1 MTCFYISAA
10 TPVRSAQ
17 RGFTLIEL
25 VIVIVVTGILAAA
38 VAVFLNYPV
47 RSYLL
52 SSQRAQL
59 SEAADGAMRRMMRDV
74 RLALPNSMR
83 ILDSAG
89 NVGSCAAGST
99 CYIEF
104 IMTSGGGRYRS
115 AGDGSTAGNFLGF
128 TTGAGNTFDVL
139 GPMPAN
145 PAMAVGD
152 YIVVYNLG
160 PGYAPANA
168 YDCSSSCNR
177 ARITGISGNAVT
189 LASNPFASQSPA
201 MQSPGARFQV
211 VPAAELAVTFSCPTS
226 TAGNITRYSGY
237 GWLATQA
244 GPPTGGSQGL
254 LANGNATCSVDYT
267 ATSGTGRN
275 GLLSLSL
282 TLSGTGSSNE
292 SVTLLQQIHVNNA
305 P

>member
-1 MTCFYISAA
+1 MNRLKFPCQGARQS
-10 TPVRSAQ
+10 
-17 RGFTLIEL
+17 GFTLIEL
-25 VIVIVVTGILAAA
+25 VIVIVVTGILAAV

-74 RLALPNSMR
+74 RLALPNSVR

-89 NVGSCAAGST
+89 NVGSCAAATT
-99 CYIEF
+99 CYIEL

-128 TTGAGNTFDVL
+128 TTGAGSTFDVL

-168 YDCSSSCNR
+168 YDCSTSCNR
-177 ARITGISGNAVT
+177 AKVSAISGNAVT
-189 LASNPFASQSPA
+189 LLSNPFASQSPA

-211 VPAAELAVTFSCPTS
+211 VPAADLAVTFSCPTS
-226 TAGNITRYSGY
+226 SAGNITRYAGY
-237 GWLATQA
+237 GLLANQPA
-244 GPPTGGSQGL
+244 PPSGGSQGL
-254 LANGNATCSVDYT
+254 LAKGNATCSVDYAST
-267 ATSGTGRN
+267 NGTGRN
-275 GLLSLSL
+275 GLLSVTL
-282 TLSGTGSSNE
+282 TLSGTGSSSVE
-292 SVTLLQQIHVNNA
+292 SVSLFQQIHVNNA